1 MNTLSKLFVAVSLT
15 AISTTAA
22 VAGST
27 LQAVESATDGLY
39 EPMSTSGG
47 AVDSNASRA
56 ALLHVEAATDGLYEA
71 VPTGMRRVSI
81 ASMEVRHVYSSTTDN
96 SSLEAVRVNL
106 QDIDD

>member
-27 LQAVESATDGLY
+27 LQAVES
-39 EPMSTSGG
+39 
-47 AVDSNASRA
+47 
-56 ALLHVEAATDGLYEA
+56 ATDGLYEA